1 MTGRAIDGE
10 ETAMLY
16 PVAIERGDTD
26 HAFGVVVPDLPG
38 CFSAGDTFEEALVN
52 AREAIE
58 LHVEGLLDAAETVP
72 VPSRVD
78 ELLNDPDL
86 KDFIWA
92 FVDVPAEALDSKIER
107 VNVTFPKRV
116 LHVIDLAAQRQHKTR
131 SAFLAEAALFF
142 EHEMTSRLELVT
154 PKSVPKFA
162 AKPPAK
168 KPATRG

>member
-1 MTGRAIDGE
+1 
-10 ETAMLY
+10 MLY
-16 PVAIERGDTD
+16 PVAIERGDAD

-58 LHVEGLLDAAETVP
+58 LHVEGLLDAAEPVP
-72 VPSRVD
+72 VPSQVD
-78 ELLNDPDL
+78 DLLDDPDL

-92 FVDVPAEALDSKIER
+92 FVDVPADALDSKIER

-116 LHVIDLAAQRQHKTR
+116 LHLIDLAAQRHHKTR

-142 EHEMTSRLELVT
+142 EHEMTSELDAIASKPQ
-154 PKSVPKFA
+154 PKPARKSA
-162 AKPPAK
+162 AKKAPA
-168 KPATRG
+168 RG